1 MSEGLGMVL
10 ASELNRPSVLE
21 ALPSN
26 FNRARFIQNTVAL
39 VQSNEELSR
48 MPHAKLVPALMKGA
62 YLGLDFFNGECYAI
76 PYGQQIQFMP
86 SYKGMVK
93 LAKSFSKRPLTDI
106 YAHVVRDGDEFES
119 GMDGGQ
125 EYVRFKPKTFSDAPI
140 IGAFA
145 VAQYVDGGIKVE
157 TMSKSQLD
165 AAKRVSKAQSG
176 TAWKFFPEEMYRKGL
191 DVTTPIPTPSGFKQM
206 LDIQIGDVVYD
217 MYGHKTNVVD
227 MSEVKQIDCYEV
239 TFSGGDKLI
248 CDNEHLWVA
257 KVGSNAHKQK
267 WETYTVNQLADF
279 KNDGKSVVV
288 PVTGCV
294 DFDEQDLLIPPYIL
308 GYWLGNGSS
317 RAANV
322 SCDERDLDEIC
333 SLMVAHSD
341 GKYDIGKK
349 RYCENSHGAV
359 VGITHG
365 FLNDLRELFVFQNK
379 HIPLQYLIS
388 SREQRLDLL
397 RGLMDSDG
405 TITKNRGRAIYSSVR
420 KNLAVGVYQIVSSLG
435 EKAII
440 SKRTQTGFGKEVEC
454 YYVSWQPTY
463 CPVYLNRKV
472 ALMRDRKLST
482 YRSIVSINKVD
493 SVPTKCLAVDSES
506 KTYLAGDAFIPTHNC
521 VIRRLCKGIDLS
533 MDNAEQTR
541 IMQDD
546 DAIEA
551 EVTEVD
557 NPFGD

>member
-1 MSEGLGMVL
+1 MAEELGLVL

-21 ALPSN
+21 ALPNN

-39 VQSNEELSR
+39 VQSSEDLSR
-48 MPHAKLVPALMKGA
+48 MPQAKLVPALMKGA

-76 PYGQQIQFMP
+76 PYGQQVQFMP

-93 LAKSFSKRPLTDI
+93 LAKNFSKRPLTDI
-106 YAHVVRDGDEFES
+106 YAHVVRDGDEFET

-157 TMSKSQLD
+157 TMSKAQLD

-206 LDIQIGDVVYD
+206 LDIQIGGVVYD

-227 MSEVKQIDCYEV
+227 VSEVKQIDCYEV

-257 KVGSNAHKQK
+257 KIGPNAHRQK

-288 PVTGCV
+288 PVTDCV

-333 SLMVAHSD
+333 SLMVAHSG

-349 RYCENSHGAV
+349 QYRENSHCAV

-365 FLNDLRELFVFQNK
+365 FLNDLRELSVFQNK
-379 HIPLQYLIS
+379 HIPLQYLIG

-440 SKRTQTGFGKEVEC
+440 GKRTQTGFGKEVEC
-454 YYVSWQPTY
+454 YYVSWQPTH

-472 ALMRDRKLST
+472 ALVRDRKLST
-482 YRSIVSINKVD
+482 YRSIVSIDKVD

-521 VIRRLCKGIDLS
+521 VIRRLCKGIDLN
-533 MDNAEQTR
+533 METVEQAR

-546 DAIEA
+546 EAIEA